1 MVRVSDPTPSS
12 SSQIGDR
19 FEVLARVAR
28 TVQSAGRSLAG
39 GDMDLNGSVRQIA
52 RRLAVSPNLAWKLLR
67 IVHAEHAAE
76 IIAAIPGDRGA
87 ALLLNALEASG
98 RNPDG
103 VTTLQLALEEYRGT
117 LDRLAIDT
125 RELAVMAGGGL
136 TDAAMSR
143 SLARAAKRIVEG
155 YTELCGHRIDLALV
169 GAIAFP
175 SADQDGMLDLVGYEL
190 YHGVTRLRP
199 GGPIRLRN
207 AAWARAHDLRVASA
221 DDDLSVLAEAST
233 PDLEQREIMVVR
245 DETESAIYVD
255 PNSSR
260 VDPITIAFIQV
271 HRGLGLAVPEP
282 EKRRR
287 GRRRLGYQI
296 NCSPVRHALVE
307 YQQCRELPPISLPA
321 ATIDLTFTRGATL
334 ESTVPY
340 DRIPIDLPVRSASP
354 TLPAAVKSAADAYD
368 ALLAAAAARAG
379 TDRASLVGH
388 RVLHQHPPM
397 SSALTLTWEP
407 AHGAL

>member
-1 MVRVSDPTPSS
+1 MSDPHPSPK
-12 SSQIGDR
+12 SQITDR
-19 FEVLARVAR
+19 FEALARVAR
-28 TVQSAGRSLAG
+28 IVQSVVRSLAG
-39 GDMDLNGSVRQIA
+39 GDLDLNGSVRQIA

-67 IVHAEHAAE
+67 IVHADEASE
-76 IIAAIPGDRGA
+76 IIAAIPGDRGQS
-87 ALLLNALEASG
+87 LLLNALEASG

-103 VTTLQLALEEYRGT
+103 VKALQLALREYHAT

-136 TDAAMSR
+136 TDTAMSR

-175 SADQDGMLDLVGYEL
+175 SADQDGMLDIVGYEL

-207 AAWARAHDLRVASA
+207 AAWARAHDLRVTSA
-221 DDDLSVLAEAST
+221 DDDLSVVAEAST

-245 DETESAIYVD
+245 DETKSAIYVD
-255 PNSSR
+255 PSSSR
-260 VDPITIAFIQV
+260 IDPITIAFMQV
-271 HRGLGLAVPEP
+271 HRGLGPAVPLP
-282 EKRRR
+282 ETRRR

-296 NCSPVRHALVE
+296 NCSPVRHVLVE
-307 YQQCRELPPISLPA
+307 YQQCRELPSIMLPA
-321 ATIDLTFTRGATL
+321 ASIDLTFTRGATL

-340 DRIPIDLPVRSASP
+340 DRIPIDIPVRRASP
-354 TLPAAVKSAADAYD
+354 TLPATVKSAAAAYD

-379 TDRASLVGH
+379 TDRPSLVGH
-388 RVLHQHPPM
+388 RVLHQYPPM
-397 SSALTLTWEP
+397 SSSLTLSWEP
-407 AHGAL
+407 AQEAS